1 MSDAVDRN
9 VRGNGEEFRVVADD
23 PSTDAISLFSSC
35 PFHIEVFYLFVFG
48 GLFLHVR
55 FAIFALGAFGDDE
68 WSWTAL
74 VLLELQFVV
83 SCFCGCAGEWLN
95 SRPSIEGAT
104 GVCHVAHTLFA
115 HYIFAVVFS
124 GVYVPIFAS
133 FVWIGMS
140 PMPAVAWMAPV
151 SMLAVAWM
159 ATASMLSFWMWISQ
173 SPSESP
179 SASPSELPSTN
190 SVAAQ
195 FELANS
201 SMKKDGTDTFHDDR
215 IETGTTISSEVV

>member
-1 MSDAVDRN
+1 
-9 VRGNGEEFRVVADD
+9 
-23 PSTDAISLFSSC
+23 
-35 PFHIEVFYLFVFG
+35 
-48 GLFLHVR
+48 VR

-83 SCFCGCAGEWLN
+83 SCFCNCAGEWLY

-104 GVCHVAHTLFA
+104 GVCHVAPTLFA
-115 HYIFAVVFS
+115 HYIFAFFAVS
-124 GVYVPIFAS
+124 GFYVPIFAS

-151 SMLAVAWM
+151 SMLAVASM
-159 ATASMLSFWMWISQ
+159 AAMSMLAVASMAARSMLAFWMWISQ

-215 IETGTTISSEVV
+215 TETGTTISSEVV